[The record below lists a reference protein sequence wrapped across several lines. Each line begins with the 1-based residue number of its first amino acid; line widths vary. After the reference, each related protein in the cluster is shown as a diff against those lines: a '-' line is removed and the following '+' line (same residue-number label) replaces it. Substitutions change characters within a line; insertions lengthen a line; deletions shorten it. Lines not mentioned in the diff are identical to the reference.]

1 MEQGAPESTDELV
14 EALVPPIATF
24 TCSAARRQ
32 NPSSSDTTPSTRSG
46 PLHRRRLLEPRT
58 RTPWNRPGSIELFYR
73 DGKPR
78 HAYVVAGDRTLDAFG
93 WRLLRH
99 ARAGSEESL
108 RVSPAALLELLGAI
122 TPGARD
128 GLAAGAELISRE
140 EIKREFGLASTNRPG
155 GSATRRLPAAI
166 YVASTRRSARA
177 CSRGLRSW
185 LQTISAPTRAGS
197 PEPTSTAY
205 GRRLESSVPPLT
217 QPRVL
222 CPGTPRD
229 SRSSFFGILR
239 ALRVACV
246 GVCRSCDAHR
256 LGSLE

>member
-14 EALVPPIATF
+14 EALVPHRYLHIYRSAPPEPLFVLTPLPPLV
-24 TCSAARRQ
+24 AARYTGGGCWNLALALHEQ
-32 NPSSSDTTPSTRSG
+32 TRL
-46 PLHRRRLLEPRT
+46 P
-58 RTPWNRPGSIELFYR
+58 IELFYR

-140 EIKREFGLASTNRPG
+140 EIKREFGLA
-155 GSATRRLPAAI
+155 
-166 YVASTRRSARA
+166 
-177 CSRGLRSW
+177 
-185 LQTISAPTRAGS
+185 
-197 PEPTSTAY
+197 
-205 GRRLESSVPPLT
+205 
-217 QPRVL
+217 
-222 CPGTPRD
+222 
-229 SRSSFFGILR
+229 
-239 ALRVACV
+239 
-246 GVCRSCDAHR
+246 
-256 LGSLE
+256 